1 MLQEDFKIDFRYAKQ
16 NIEFTQAFI
25 NKGKNYRESLIKF
38 NSLYKF
44 NKKGTEANEIYLF
57 EPRGKALGVALILH
71 GLGTKNITYIL
82 KMGRYFSKL
91 GIRAVVPILPD
102 NYTRTSNGSMS
113 GKNYFSADIYT
124 TLNTWEHAVVD
135 ILSIIDFLKANELW
149 HERNFMIGYCLGGM
163 VSVIVNALNPEIKH
177 NFIIASGGN
186 MAELIWESPTL
197 EFTRREL
204 LKKKDQIA
212 YLSDRERLK
221 KTFQNDLKRIGEFKN
236 IQEFLNSNIHP
247 LMKVDPA
254 AYSKFLDREKVT
266 FLEAAF
272 DKTLPKNTRRV
283 LWENLGRPR
292 KMTVPIDHITWLPFQ
307 RLISNIIINEM
318 RFEDIKYR
326 FANLGYLA
334 IFFKVN

>member
-1 MLQEDFKIDFRYAKQ
+1 MTQRNFKIDFSYAKQ
-16 NIEFTQAFI
+16 NIEFTQSFI
-25 NKGKNYRESLIKF
+25 NKGRNYRESLIKF
-38 NSLYKF
+38 HSLYKF
-44 NKKGTEANEIYLF
+44 NKKGTETNEIFLF
-57 EPRGKALGVALILH
+57 EPKGKTLGVVLILH

-135 ILSIIDFLKANELW
+135 VLSIIDFLKANELW

-163 VSVIVNALNPEIKH
+163 VSVIVNSLNSEIKH

-186 MAELIWESPTL
+186 MAELVWESPTL

-204 LKKKDQIA
+204 LKKKDNIL
-212 YLSDRERLK
+212 YLNDRERLI
-221 KTFQNDLKRIGEFKN
+221 KTFQEDLRNVGKFKS

-254 AYSKFLDREKVT
+254 AYAKFLNREKVT

-292 KMTVPIDHITWLPFQ
+292 RMTVPIDHITWLPFQ

-334 IFFKVN
+334 IFSK